1 MFSFRYH
8 ISSYLILQPSSPFT
22 YLHLL
27 LLGLSGSLAKSP
39 SADILVHLL
48 VDRDSDRTVS
58 TRNVLN
64 EPQHERV
71 APPRSVSVRSSL
83 VATQSNLAESSLDEV
98 ASVRDK
104 KTRTADLAHGGG
116 DKVAQNEVNIN
127 LVISKLSG
135 KSVAPLL
142 EESLAT
148 RVSSQKSSRSP
159 SAERSHGED
168 ETVLAGLHDRSDSL
182 GNAESTNAVDGDNV
196 LELLLVGLEE
206 RNGDAMALAD
216 VVDENT
222 NIQTVDKLAEALVIG
237 IAVLGEVHV
246 ENLDLKT
253 LSRVLLLDLGGKSF

>member
-1 MFSFRYH
+1 M
-8 ISSYLILQPSSPFT
+8 
-22 YLHLL
+22 
-27 LLGLSGSLAKSP
+27 
-39 SADILVHLL
+39 HLL
-48 VDRDSDRTVS
+48 VDRHGNRTVS

-83 VATQSNLAESSLDEV
+83 VTTQSNLAESSLDKV
-98 ASVRDK
+98 ASVGDK
-104 KTRTADLAHGGG
+104 ETRTADLAHGGS
-116 DKVAQNEVNIN
+116 DKVAQNEIDIN
-127 LVISKLSG
+127 LVISKLGS

-148 RVSSQKSSRSP
+148 RVSGQKSSRSP
-159 SAERSHGED
+159 STKRSHGQD

-182 GNAESTNAVDGDNV
+182 GNAESTSAVDGDDV

-206 RNGDAMALAD
+206 RNGNAVALAD
-216 VVDENT
+216 VVDKDT
-222 NIQTVDKLAEALVIG
+222 NIQTVDKLAEALVVF

-253 LSRVLLLDLGGKSF
+253 LSGVLGLDLSGEGF